1 MVINLNGCISYIFLI
16 FGWVLFLNFLIFYG
30 LLSFF
35 EKHNSLFIQWILP
48 FLFISTLLL
57 SNLNQIISLLTSLW
71 RKKGNG
77 FAVYKLPNQSKSQ
90 ILFDK
95 NSSPRDLYTI
105 TLVATVKKKW
115 SFPKSETH
123 HAFSGGWL
131 CCNSTHY
138 DVLEFEKQK
147 GSSMPVR
154 RPSTFH
160 TVGFSQFFGFLTFKL
175 FLW

>member
-1 MVINLNGCISYIFLI
+1 MIPPLSKFWGRILCDIAFI
-16 FGWVLFLNFLIFYG
+16 FGAMEFQ
-30 LLSFF
+30 
-35 EKHNSLFIQWILP
+35 EK
-48 FLFISTLLL
+48 LLL
-57 SNLNQIISLLTSLW
+57 RFTDLMRL
-71 RKKGNG
+71 
-77 FAVYKLPNQSKSQ
+77 
-90 ILFDK
+90 ILFNK
-95 NSSPRDLYTI
+95 NSAHQDLYTI

-160 TVGFSQFFGFLTFKL
+160 TVGFSQFFVSFDLSIGSTETKYIKL
-175 FLW
+175 NTKGLSK